1 MINEVLS
8 ALQSHLKTPGLPGVT
23 DIEVTPGKFDV
34 AELTRQSLRTPA
46 LRLCFLGAA
55 KSKAAPNEE
64 RRFDAAFSVFV
75 ITEAKGRGPMG
86 VQIGEW
92 IVDQVILWPVPQ
104 MVRGAGIPR
113 DLRFDALYTSE
124 IDQRGIALH
133 AVSWVQSVRLGSD
146 EIDAGPQDP
155 MALGPVGADLEQTL
169 AGGLGN
175 G

>member
-1 MINEVLS
+1 MVGTAVEIIEQGLAE
-8 ALQSHLKTPGLPGVT
+8 ALAR
-23 DIEVTPGKFDV
+23 IER
-34 AELTRQSLRTPA
+34 LPA

-64 RRFDAAFSVFV
+64 RRFDAAFSVFIV
-75 ITEAKGRGPMG
+75 TEAKARGPLG

-92 IVDQVILWPVPQ
+92 VVDRVILWPVSQ
-104 MVRGAGIPR
+104 LVRGAGIPR

-133 AVSWVQSVRLGSD
+133 AVSWVQSVRLGLD
-146 EIDAGPQDP
+146 EIDAGPHDP
-155 MALGPVGADLEQTL
+155 TALGPVGVDLEQTL